1 MDFEIDMYKFFSF
14 VLMAAMAAGGV
25 QKGAERKRPRA
36 EDLQP
41 LKVSPNG
48 RYFMTADG
56 KPFFW
61 LGDTDWLLFSKLNRE
76 ETIKFL
82 DDRKEKGFNV
92 IQVMLLHTNKVK
104 NVYGDYAVKNGN
116 AAMPITTPGNNP
128 GDATQ
133 YDYWDHVDFVVKAA
147 AERGIYVAMVPIW
160 GSEVKAGHATVAQA
174 KVYATFLAN
183 RYKSETNVIWMNGGD
198 IKGSDSITVWKTI
211 GGTLHEKDPGHLITF
226 HPRGRTTSSI
236 WFHNEP
242 WLQFNVFQSGHR
254 RYNQD
259 TSKGDLH
266 YGEDNWR
273 YVAMDYVKKPVKPT
287 LDAEPSYEE
296 IPQGLHDSLEKRW
309 TAADVR
315 RYGYWSVFAG
325 AAGYTYGDNAV
336 MQMHRPADKDNNYGV
351 YNYWY
356 QAIKAPGSAQMQYL
370 KNLMLSRSYFDRVPD
385 QSLIAGEAGVKY
397 NRIMATRGSNYALFY
412 TYTGRTFSVKMN
424 KLSGKTIK
432 ASWYDPREGKYTVI
446 GSFENKGVKEFDP
459 PGNVKEGND
468 WVLVL
473 DF

>member
-1 MDFEIDMYKFFSF
+1 MSF
-14 VLMAAMAAGGV
+14 VLMAAMAVAGVAHPPAGG
-25 QKGAERKRPRA
+25 GSPSPAHHIEP
-36 EDLQP
+36 LQP

-61 LGDTDWLLFSKLNRE
+61 LGDTDWLLFSKLKRE
-76 ETIKFL
+76 EAIKLL
-82 DDRKEKGFNV
+82 DDRRQKGFNV
-92 IQVMLLHTNKVK
+92 IQVMLVHIVK
-104 NVYGDYAVKNGN
+104 EVNAYGDTAVSKGN
-116 AAMPITTPGNNP
+116 VSKPIITPGDNP
-128 GDATQ
+128 DDAAQ

-147 AERGIYVAMVPIW
+147 AERGIYVAMVPVW
-160 GSEVKAGHATVAQA
+160 GSVVKEGHVSPAQA
-174 KVYATFLAN
+174 KQYAAFLAD
-183 RYKSETNVIWMNGGD
+183 RYKSQTNVIWMNGGD
-198 IKGSDSITVWKTI
+198 IKGSDSIAVWKTI
-211 GGTLHEKDPGHLITF
+211 GYTLHQKDPGHLITF

-254 RYNQD
+254 RYSQD

-266 YGEDNWR
+266 FGEDNWK

-287 LDAEPSYEE
+287 FDAEPSYEE

-309 TAADVR
+309 SAADVR
-315 RYGYWSVFAG
+315 RYAYWSVFAG
-325 AAGYTYGDNAV
+325 ACGYTYGDNAV
-336 MQMHRPADKDNNYGV
+336 MQMHRPNDKDANYGV
-351 YNYWY
+351 FNTWY
-356 QAIKAPGSAQMQYL
+356 EAMLAPGSGQMQYI

-397 NRIMATRGSNYALFY
+397 NRILATRGNNYALFY
-412 TYTGRTFSVKMN
+412 TCNGRNFSVQLN
-424 KLSGKTIK
+424 KLAGKNIK
-432 ASWYDPREGKYTVI
+432 ASWYSPRDGKYTEI
-446 GSFENKGVKEFDP
+446 GTFENKGVHEFDA
-459 PGNVKEGND
+459 PGDVKEGND